1 LCKEFGVVFSEDHYR
16 GQELEDAVEVVLLHR
31 LVWRGSKVGVERSL
45 VLFSV
50 LFLEV
55 CFGQQRRLL

>member
-1 LCKEFGVVFSEDHYR
+1 VFSEDHYR